1 MTGYATIK
9 KYEFVLHRLNQLGLT
24 IAKPSFSMYDSDKFV
39 AVVPMQGTVEEPVP
53 IYSRD
58 AELFV
63 GSLEEVENWVDGV
76 EWARQYD
83 MILFGKKHNDN
94 RKRKEQDVRN
104 RNLVDTL
111 KQ

>member
-1 MTGYATIK
+1 MTGYATIE
-9 KYEFVLHRLNQLGLT
+9 KYKFVLYRLNQIGLT
-24 IAKPSFSMYDSDKFV
+24 IAKSKYGDVITQMSVM
-39 AVVPMQGTVEEPVP
+39 PMQDTVEETVP

-58 AELFV
+58 AELFI
-63 GSLEEVENWVDGV
+63 GTLEEIEFWIYGV

-83 MILFGKKHNDN
+83 MVLFGKKHNDN

-104 RNLVDTL
+104 RNLVDKL